1 MLVPVKAVHYAALAI
16 SEQGDITQTMFEDAY
31 HCRFG
36 LSTDNENYW
45 IHFDTRE
52 YASMFLLRWM

>member
-1 MLVPVKAVHYAALAI
+1 MLIPVKAVHNAALAI
-16 SEQGDITQTMFEDAY
+16 SEQGDISQTMFEDVY

-45 IHFDTRE
+45 IHFDNQE

>member
-1 MLVPVKAVHYAALAI
+1 MLIPVKAVHNAALALK
-16 SEQGDITQTMFEDAY
+16 EQGDVSQTEFEDVY

-36 LSTDNENYW
+36 MSTDNENYW
-45 IHFDTRE
+45 LHFDKQE

>member
-1 MLVPVKAVHYAALAI
+1 VFVPLKAVHDAALAI
-16 SEQGDITQTMFEDAY
+16 SEQGDITQDMFEDVY

-36 LSTDNENYW
+36 MSHDSENYW
-45 IHFDTRE
+45 LHFDTQE

>member
-1 MLVPVKAVHYAALAI
+1 MLIPVKAVHSAALALQ
-16 SEQGDITQTMFEDAY
+16 EQGDITQTMFEDAY

-45 IHFDTRE
+45 LHFDRRE
-52 YASMFLLRWM
+52 YASAFILRWM